1 MPIFRESGFLKF
13 FVKHRTA
20 ANIIMILM
28 IIIGLLSIGRL
39 NKQFFPD
46 FDVEVVA
53 VSIDWPGATAEEID
67 KNIVQLL
74 EPELRPISGVKKVSS
89 NSVEGIAQTQVEFNY
104 GHDMQKGRTDIETA
118 VSRINFPEKANKPKI
133 VVGEFFDT
141 VTRIVLSG
149 DLPLSDLRIKS
160 KKLKEKL
167 LNSGVDKVDILGL
180 PKEEILIEI
189 SQLEAAK
196 LKLSLNQIS
205 NLIKS
210 ETQDVSGGSFADGS
224 LRVRTLGEKRLVETF
239 KKLELKNSTSGAR
252 ILLEDIAKIKLSIE
266 KGSVLKFV
274 DGKPAVE
281 IWVRRSKTSDA
292 LKVSENVNK
301 VISNSQNIV
310 GKEIQIQTYNT
321 AADLIQ
327 ERISLLVK
335 NGLSGLCIVLAVLF
349 LFLSR
354 NTAIWVALGIPIA
367 FLATFGVMLLS
378 GQSINMISLFGLIM
392 ALGIV
397 VDDAI
402 VVGEHSSYLKTK
414 RKLSALEAPVVAATR
429 MSMPVISAMLT
440 TVAAFIPLFM
450 VKGVIGEI
458 IAAIPWVVCAVLVAS
473 LIECFLV
480 LPAHLAHY
488 DKSSQEQGKFRL
500 WFDKRFNSFQEGVF
514 RKFVT
519 LTFNYRYITFMTAIG
534 MFIISIGMM
543 SGGRVLFSFFP
554 TPEADIL
561 IANFKMHSGTTKSQT
576 NKMLD
581 NIKVALDKTAT
592 QFASSPELVQFNMS
606 TIGARTSFSSD
617 SSPNSIGSDLLGSM
631 VVELKTADKR
641 DIRTNDFIKAWKEN
655 IQYVPGLDNLTIRAP
670 SGGPPG
676 RDLDVRFQGDD
687 LITLKLASNEL
698 INIAQNIPGVSSL
711 SDNLEFGIQE
721 KSLSLN
727 EKGQSLGFSIIDI
740 GEQVRSAINGTII
753 SEFPKGDEEVKVR
766 LKLSEDEQRTDM
778 INDLRIISPLGSSFK
793 LEEIAKINET
803 LPFASINRTNGFREV
818 TVSGDLFPEMM
829 NTSQA
834 RQFLMSKGLA
844 EIANKY
850 NISYRFDGRDL
861 EQKETFADMKIG
873 SIIGLLLIYFILA
886 WVFKS
891 WTRPF
896 AIMIMIPFAFI
907 GAVLGHYL
915 LGLTMSIL
923 SMFALLALA
932 GIVVN
937 NSIILVSTIERRFD
951 DLRNENDKSYDDDKI
966 INEAIITGVV
976 DRFRPVLL
984 TSLTTIGGLSALLF
998 EKSLQAQF
1006 LIPMAAT
1013 IVFGLAITAF
1023 LVLIIVPSMMGIS
1036 RDFSHFLKILRMDK
1050 KWP

>member
-1 MPIFRESGFLKF
+1 MSQFRESGFLKF
-13 FVKHRTA
+13 FVEHRTS

-28 IIIGLLSIGRL
+28 IVVGLLSIGRL

-46 FDVEVVA
+46 FEVEVVG
-53 VSIDWPGATAEEID
+53 VSVDWPGATAEEID

-89 NSVEGIAQTQVEFNY
+89 KSVEGVGVTQVEFNY
-104 GHDMQKGRTDIETA
+104 GYDMQKGRTDIETA
-118 VSRINFPEKANKPKI
+118 VSRINFPQKANKPKI

-141 VTRIVLSG
+141 VTRIVLSSNM
-149 DLPLSDLRIKS
+149 PLSELRLIS
-160 KKLKEKL
+160 KKLKEAL
-167 LNSGVDKVDILGL
+167 LNSGVDKVDIQGL

-189 SQLEAAK
+189 PQIETAR
-196 LKLSLNQIS
+196 LKLSFNQIA

-224 LRVRTLGEKRLVETF
+224 LRVRTEGEKRLVETF
-239 KKLELKNSTSGAR
+239 NKLELKNSISGGR
-252 ILLEDIAKIKLSIE
+252 IILQDIAKISSSFEQGSI
-266 KGSVLKFV
+266 LKSV
-274 DGKPAVE
+274 DGNPAVE
-281 IWVRRSKTSDA
+281 LWVRRSKTSDA
-292 LKVSENVNK
+292 LKVSENVEK
-301 VISNSQNIV
+301 VILKSKNIIGNTV
-310 GKEIQIQTYNT
+310 KIETYNT
-321 AADLIQ
+321 AANLIE
-327 ERISLLVK
+327 ERITLLVK

-367 FLATFGVMLLS
+367 FLATFGVMLVS

-414 RKLSALEAPVVAATR
+414 RRLNSSQAPVVAATR

-480 LPAHLAHY
+480 LPAHLAHF
-488 DKSSQEQGKFRL
+488 DKKKVEEGKFRL
-500 WFDKRFNSFQEGVF
+500 WFDKRFISFQEGIF
-514 RKFVT
+514 KKFIT
-519 LTFNYRYITFMTAIG
+519 LTFNYRYVTFMVAIG
-534 MFIISIGMM
+534 MFIVSVGMM
-543 SGGRVLFSFFP
+543 SGGRVMFSFFP
-554 TPEADIL
+554 TPEADII
-561 IANFKMHSGTTKSQT
+561 IANFKMHSGTTRSKT
-576 NKMLD
+576 EEMLNKLEGGL
-581 NIKVALDKTAT
+581 IKTSKEFST
-592 QFASSPELVQFNMS
+592 SPDLVKFSMS
-606 TIGARTSFSSD
+606 TIGGKTSFSNGSG
-617 SSPNSIGSDLLGSM
+617 PNSKGSDLLGSM

-641 DIRTNDFIKAWKEN
+641 KIRTNQFIKEWKDN
-655 IQYVPGLDNLTIRAP
+655 IQFVEGLDKLTIRSP

-676 RDLDVRFQGDD
+676 RDLDIRFQGDK
-687 LITLKLASNEL
+687 LETLKIASNEL
-698 INIAQNIPGVSSL
+698 IEIARTIPGVTSL
-711 SDNLEFGIQE
+711 NDNLEFGVQE
-721 KSLSLN
+721 KILTLN
-727 EKGQSLGFSIIDI
+727 NKGQSLGLSILDI
-740 GEQVRSAINGTII
+740 GEQVRSAINGIII
-753 SEFPKGDEEVKVR
+753 SEFPKADEEVVVR
-766 LKLSEDEQRTDM
+766 LKLSEREKLTDM
-778 INDLRIISPLGSSFK
+778 INDLRIITPLGTSFK
-793 LEEIAKINET
+793 LQEVITISEKI
-803 LPFASINRTNGFREV
+803 PFASINRKNGFREV
-818 TVSGDLFPEMM
+818 TITGDLFPALM
-829 NTSQA
+829 NTSEA
-834 RQFLMSKGLA
+834 RQFLLNNGLP
-844 EIANKY
+844 EIAKKY
-850 NISYRFDGRDL
+850 NLNYRFDGRDL
-861 EQKETFADMKIG
+861 EQKETFADMQIG
-873 SIIGLLLIYFILA
+873 SIIGLLLIYIILA

-896 AIMIMIPFAFI
+896 SIMIMIPFAFI

-951 DLRNENDKSYDDDKI
+951 DLLSQNNKDRQDDKV
-966 INEAIITGVV
+966 INEAIIAGVV

-1013 IVFGLAITAF
+1013 IVFGLGITAF
-1023 LVLIIVPSMMGIS
+1023 LVLVIVPSMMGIS
-1036 RDFSHFLKILRMDK
+1036 NDFSSFFKNIRRR
-1050 KWP
+1050 

>member
-1 MPIFRESGFLKF
+1 MLQFKESGFLKF
-13 FVKHRTA
+13 FVEHRTS

-28 IIIGLLSIGRL
+28 IVVGLLSIGRL
-39 NKQFFPD
+39 NKQFFPN
-46 FDVEVVA
+46 FEVEVVA
-53 VSIDWPGATAEEID
+53 VSVNWAGATAEEID

-89 NSVEGIAQTQVEFNY
+89 KSVEGVGITQVEFNY
-104 GHDMQKGRTDIETA
+104 GYDMQKGRTDIETA
-118 VSRINFPEKANKPKI
+118 VSRINFPQKADKPKI

-141 VTRIVLSG
+141 VTRIVLSANI
-149 DLPLSDLRIKS
+149 PLSELRSIS
-160 KKLKEKL
+160 KKLKEVL
-167 LNSGVDKVDILGL
+167 LNSGVDKVDIQGL

-189 SQLEAAK
+189 PQIETAR
-196 LKLSLNQIS
+196 LKLSFNQIA

-210 ETQDVSGGSFADGS
+210 ETQDVSGGSYADGS
-224 LRVRTLGEKRLVETF
+224 LRVRTEGEKRLVETF
-239 KKLELKNSTSGAR
+239 KKLELKNTISGGRIILQDIAR
-252 ILLEDIAKIKLSIE
+252 ISSTFEQGSIL
-266 KGSVLKFV
+266 KSV
-274 DGKPAVE
+274 DDNPAVE
-281 IWVRRSKTSDA
+281 LWVRRSKTSDA
-292 LKVSENVNK
+292 LEVSENVNK
-301 VISNSQNIV
+301 VISESKNIIGNRV
-310 GKEIQIQTYNT
+310 NVETYNT
-321 AADLIQ
+321 AANLIQ
-327 ERISLLVK
+327 ERITLLVK

-367 FLATFGVMLLS
+367 FLATFGVMLVS

-414 RKLSALEAPVVAATR
+414 RRLNSSQAPVVAATR

-480 LPAHLAHY
+480 LPAHLAHF
-488 DKSSQEQGKFRL
+488 DKKTVEEGKFRL
-500 WFDKRFNSFQEGVF
+500 WFDKKFMAFQEGTF
-514 RKFVT
+514 KKFIS
-519 LTFNYRYITFMTAIG
+519 LTFNYRYVTFMVAIG
-534 MFIISIGMM
+534 MFIVSVGMM
-543 SGGRVLFSFFP
+543 SGGRVMFSFFP
-554 TPEADIL
+554 TPEADII
-561 IANFKMHSGTTKSQT
+561 IANFKMHSGTTRSKT
-576 NKMLD
+576 EEMVKKIEGGL
-581 NIKVALDKTAT
+581 IKTSKKFST
-592 QFASSPELVQFNMS
+592 SPDLVKFSMS
-606 TIGARTSFSSD
+606 TIGGRTSFSGGGVP
-617 SSPNSIGSDLLGSM
+617 SSKGSDLLGSV

-641 DIRTNDFIKAWKEN
+641 KIRTNQFIKEWKNN
-655 IQYVPGLDNLTIRAP
+655 IEYVEGLDKLTIRSP

-676 RDLDVRFQGDD
+676 RDLDVRFQGEK
-687 LITLKLASNEL
+687 LETLKIASNEL
-698 INIAQNIPGVSSL
+698 IQIARTIPGVTSL
-711 SDNLEFGIQE
+711 NDNLEFGVQE
-721 KSLSLN
+721 RILSLN
-727 EKGQSLGFSIIDI
+727 NKGQSLGLSISDI
-740 GEQVRSAINGTII
+740 GEQVRSAINGIII
-753 SEFPKGDEEVKVR
+753 SEFPKADEEVVVR
-766 LKLSEDEQRTDM
+766 LKLSETEKLTDM
-778 INDLRIISPLGSSFK
+778 INDLRIITPLGTSFK
-793 LEEIAKINET
+793 LQEVIKINEKI
-803 LPFASINRTNGFREV
+803 PFASINRKNGFREV
-818 TVSGDLFPEMM
+818 TISGDLFPALM

-834 RQFLMSKGLA
+834 RKFLLNNGLP
-844 EIANKY
+844 EIAKKY
-850 NISYRFDGRDL
+850 NLNYRFDGRDL

-896 AIMIMIPFAFI
+896 SIMIMIPFAFI

-951 DLRNENDKSYDDDKI
+951 DLRDQNDKDYQNNKVID
-966 INEAIITGVV
+966 EAIIAGVV

-1013 IVFGLAITAF
+1013 IVFGLGITAF
-1023 LVLIIVPSMMGIS
+1023 LVLVIVPSMMGIS
-1036 RDFSHFLKILRMDK
+1036 NDFSNFVKNIRRR
-1050 KWP
+1050 

>member
-1 MPIFRESGFLKF
+1 MLKFKESGFLKF
-13 FVKHRTA
+13 FVEHKTA

-28 IIIGLLSIGRL
+28 IVVGLLSIGRL

-46 FDVEVVA
+46 FDVEIVA
-53 VSIDWPGATAEEID
+53 VTIDWPGATAQEID

-74 EPELRPISGVKKVSS
+74 EPELRPISGVKKVTSKS
-89 NSVEGIAQTQVEFNY
+89 IEGNALTQVEFVY

-118 VSRINFPEKANKPKI
+118 VSRINFPDKAEKPKI
-133 VVGEFFDT
+133 ILGEFFDT

-149 DLPLSDLRIKS
+149 ELPLSELRIKS

-180 PKEEILIEI
+180 PEEEILIEI
-189 SQLEAAK
+189 SQIEVAK
-196 LKLSLNQIS
+196 LKLSLNEIS

-224 LRVRTLGEKRLVETF
+224 LRVRTIGEKRLVETF
-239 KKLELKNSTSGAR
+239 KKLELKNSSSGAR
-252 ILLEDIAKIKLSIE
+252 ILLGDIANIKPSI
-266 KGSVLKFV
+266 KKRSILKFI

-292 LKVSENVNK
+292 LKVSENVNE
-301 VISNSQNIV
+301 VIANSQDII
-310 GKEIQIQTYNT
+310 GKQIKIQTYNT
-321 AADLIQ
+321 AANLIE

-354 NTAIWVALGIPIA
+354 NTAIWVAFGIPIA
-367 FLATFGVMLLS
+367 FLATFGVMLVS
-378 GQSINMISLFGLIM
+378 GQTINMISLFGLIM

-402 VVGEHSSYLKTK
+402 VVGEHSSYLKNK
-414 RKLSALEAPVVAATR
+414 RKLDHNKAPVVAATR

-488 DKSSQEQGKFRL
+488 DRSSKDQGRFRQ
-500 WFDKRFNSFQEGVF
+500 WFDEKFNAFQEGVF
-514 RKFVT
+514 RKFVIA
-519 LTFNYRYITFMTAIG
+519 TFNYRYITFMTAVG
-534 MFIISIGMM
+534 LFIISIGMM

-554 TPEADIL
+554 TPEADIV
-561 IANFKMHSGTTKSQT
+561 IANFKMHSGTTKTQT
-576 NKMLD
+576 IKMLD
-581 NIKVALDKTAT
+581 NLKVGLDKTASE
-592 QFASSPELVQFNMS
+592 FLSSPDLIQFKMS
-606 TIGARTSFSSD
+606 TIGTRTSFSND
-617 SSPNSIGSDLLGSM
+617 STPTSIGSDLLGSM

-641 DIRTNDFIKAWKEN
+641 EIRTKDFISAWRKN
-655 IQYVPGLDNLTIRAP
+655 IINEPGLDNLTIRAP

-687 LITLKLASNEL
+687 LKTLKLASNEL
-698 INIAQNIPGVSSL
+698 INIARNIPGVSSL

-721 KSLSLN
+721 KNLRLS
-727 EKGQSLGFSIIDI
+727 EKGQSLGFSIISL
-740 GEQVRSAINGTII
+740 GEQVRSAINGSVI
-753 SEFPKGDEEVKVR
+753 SLFPKGDEEVTVR
-766 LKLSEDEQRTDM
+766 LKLSEDEQNTDM
-778 INDLRIISPLGSSFK
+778 INDLRIISPRGSSFK
-793 LEEIAKINET
+793 LQEIAIINET

-818 TVSGDLFPEMM
+818 TISGDLFPEMM
-829 NTSQA
+829 NTAQA
-834 RQFLMSKGLA
+834 RNYLIEQGLP
-844 EIANKY
+844 EIAKKY
-850 NISYRFDGRDL
+850 NLSYRFDGKDL
-861 EQKETFADMKIG
+861 EQKETFADMGTG

-891 WTRPF
+891 WLRPF
-896 AIMIMIPFAFI
+896 SIMIMIPFAFI

-937 NSIILVSTIERRFD
+937 NSIILVSTIERRLD
-951 DLRNENDKSYDDDKI
+951 DLRNLESREHNDNEL
-966 INEAIITGVV
+966 INEAIINGVV
-976 DRFRPVLL
+976 DRLRPVLL
-984 TSLTTIGGLSALLF
+984 TSLTTIGGLSALMF
-998 EKSLQAQF
+998 ETSLQAQF

-1013 IVFGLAITAF
+1013 IVFGLGVTAF
-1023 LVLIIVPSMMGIS
+1023 LVLVIVPSMMGIS
-1036 RDFSHFLKILRMDK
+1036 NDFSNFVINFKRK
-1050 KWP
+1050 F

>member
-1 MPIFRESGFLKF
+1 MSQFRESGFLKF
-13 FVKHRTA
+13 FVEHRTS

-28 IIIGLLSIGRL
+28 IVVGLLSIGRL

-46 FDVEVVA
+46 FEVEVVG
-53 VSIDWPGATAEEID
+53 VSVDWPGATAEEID

-89 NSVEGIAQTQVEFNY
+89 KSVEGVGITQVEFNY
-104 GHDMQKGRTDIETA
+104 GYDMQKGRTDIETA
-118 VSRINFPEKANKPKI
+118 VSRINFPQKANKPKI

-141 VTRIVLSG
+141 VTRIVLSSNM
-149 DLPLSDLRIKS
+149 PLSELRLIS
-160 KKLKEKL
+160 KKLKEAL
-167 LNSGVDKVDILGL
+167 LNSGVDKVDIQGL

-189 SQLEAAK
+189 PQIETAR
-196 LKLSLNQIS
+196 LKLSFNQIA

-224 LRVRTLGEKRLVETF
+224 LRVRTEGEKRLVETF
-239 KKLELKNSTSGAR
+239 NKLELKNSISGGR
-252 ILLEDIAKIKLSIE
+252 IILQDIAKISSSFEQGSI
-266 KGSVLKFV
+266 LKSV
-274 DGKPAVE
+274 DGNPAVE
-281 IWVRRSKTSDA
+281 LWVRRSKTSDA
-292 LKVSENVNK
+292 LKVSENVEK
-301 VISNSQNIV
+301 VILKSKNIIGNTV
-310 GKEIQIQTYNT
+310 KIETYNT
-321 AADLIQ
+321 AANLIE
-327 ERISLLVK
+327 ERITLLVK

-367 FLATFGVMLLS
+367 FLATFGVMLVS

-414 RKLSALEAPVVAATR
+414 RRLNSSQAPVVAATR

-480 LPAHLAHY
+480 LPAHLAHF
-488 DKSSQEQGKFRL
+488 DKKKVEEGKFRL
-500 WFDKRFNSFQEGVF
+500 WFDKRFISFQEGIF
-514 RKFVT
+514 KRFIT
-519 LTFNYRYITFMTAIG
+519 LTFNYRYVTFMFAIG
-534 MFIISIGMM
+534 MFIVSVGMM
-543 SGGRVLFSFFP
+543 SGGRVMFSFFP
-554 TPEADIL
+554 TPEADII
-561 IANFKMHSGTTKSQT
+561 IANFKMHSGTTRSKT
-576 NKMLD
+576 EEMLNKLEGGL
-581 NIKVALDKTAT
+581 IKTSKEFST
-592 QFASSPELVQFNMS
+592 SPDLVKFSMS
-606 TIGARTSFSSD
+606 TIGGRTSFSNGSG
-617 SSPNSIGSDLLGSM
+617 PNSKGSDLLGSM

-641 DIRTNDFIKAWKEN
+641 KIRTNQFIKEWKDN
-655 IQYVPGLDNLTIRAP
+655 IQFVEGLDKLTIRSP

-676 RDLDVRFQGDD
+676 RDLDIRFQGDK
-687 LITLKLASNEL
+687 LETLKIASNEL
-698 INIAQNIPGVSSL
+698 IEIARTIPGVTSL
-711 SDNLEFGIQE
+711 NDNLEFGVQE
-721 KSLSLN
+721 KILTLN
-727 EKGQSLGFSIIDI
+727 NKGQSLGLSILNI
-740 GEQVRSAINGTII
+740 GEQVRSAINGIII
-753 SEFPKGDEEVKVR
+753 SEFPKADEEVVVR
-766 LKLSEDEQRTDM
+766 LKLSEREKLTDM
-778 INDLRIISPLGSSFK
+778 INDLRIITPLGTSFK
-793 LEEIAKINET
+793 LQEVITISEKI
-803 LPFASINRTNGFREV
+803 PFASINRKNGFREV
-818 TVSGDLFPEMM
+818 TITGDLFPALM
-829 NTSQA
+829 NTSEA
-834 RQFLMSKGLA
+834 RQFLLNNGLP
-844 EIANKY
+844 EIAKKY
-850 NISYRFDGRDL
+850 NLNYRFDGRDL

-873 SIIGLLLIYFILA
+873 SIIGLLLIYIILV

-896 AIMIMIPFAFI
+896 SIMIMIPFAFI

-951 DLRNENDKSYDDDKI
+951 DLLSQNNKDRQDDKV
-966 INEAIITGVV
+966 INEAIIAGVV

-1013 IVFGLAITAF
+1013 IVFGLGITAF
-1023 LVLIIVPSMMGIS
+1023 LVLVIVPSMMGIS
-1036 RDFSHFLKILRMDK
+1036 NDFSSFFKNIRRR
-1050 KWP
+1050 

>member
-1 MPIFRESGFLKF
+1 MLKFKESGFLKF
-13 FVKHRTA
+13 FVEHKTA

-28 IIIGLLSIGRL
+28 IVVGLLSIGRL

-46 FDVEVVA
+46 FDVEIVA
-53 VSIDWPGATAEEID
+53 VTIDWPGATAQEID

-74 EPELRPISGVKKVSS
+74 EPELRPISGVKKVTSKS
-89 NSVEGIAQTQVEFNY
+89 IEGNARTQVEFVY

-118 VSRINFPEKANKPKI
+118 VSRINFPDKAEKPKI
-133 VVGEFFDT
+133 ILGEFFDT

-149 DLPLSDLRIKS
+149 ELPLSELRIKS

-167 LNSGVDKVDILGL
+167 LNFGVDKVDILGL
-180 PKEEILIEI
+180 PEEEILIEI
-189 SQLEAAK
+189 SQIEVAK
-196 LKLSLNQIS
+196 LKLTLNEIS
-205 NLIKS
+205 DLIKS

-224 LRVRTLGEKRLVETF
+224 LRVRTIGEKRLVEAF
-239 KKLELKNSTSGAR
+239 KKLELKNSSSGAR
-252 ILLEDIAKIKLSIE
+252 ILLGDIANIKSSI
-266 KGSVLKFV
+266 KKRSVLKFI

-292 LKVSENVNK
+292 LKVSENVNE
-301 VISNSQNIV
+301 VIANSQDII
-310 GKEIQIQTYNT
+310 GKQIKIQTYNT
-321 AADLIQ
+321 AANLIE

-354 NTAIWVALGIPIA
+354 NTAIWVAFGIPIA
-367 FLATFGVMLLS
+367 FLATFGVMLVS
-378 GQSINMISLFGLIM
+378 GQTINMISLFGLIM

-402 VVGEHSSYLKTK
+402 VVGEHSSYLKNK
-414 RKLSALEAPVVAATR
+414 RKLDHNKAPVVAATR

-450 VKGVIGEI
+450 IKGVIGEI

-488 DKSSQEQGKFRL
+488 DRSSKDQGRFRQ
-500 WFDKRFNSFQEGVF
+500 WFDKKFNAFQEGVF
-514 RKFVT
+514 RTFVIA
-519 LTFNYRYITFMTAIG
+519 TFNYRYITFMTVVG

-554 TPEADIL
+554 TPEADIV
-561 IANFKMHSGTTKSQT
+561 IANFKMHSGTTKTQT
-576 NKMLD
+576 IKMLD
-581 NIKVALDKTAT
+581 NLKVGLDKTGSE
-592 QFASSPELVQFNMS
+592 FLSSPDLIQFKMS
-606 TIGARTSFSSD
+606 TIGTRTSFSND
-617 SSPNSIGSDLLGSM
+617 STPSSIGSDLLGSM

-641 DIRTNDFIKAWKEN
+641 EIRTKDFISAWRKN
-655 IQYVPGLDNLTIRAP
+655 IINEPGLDNLTIRAP

-687 LITLKLASNEL
+687 LKTLKLASNEL
-698 INIAQNIPGVSSL
+698 INIARNIPGVSSL

-721 KSLSLN
+721 KNLRLS
-727 EKGQSLGFSIIDI
+727 EKGQSLGFSIIGL
-740 GEQVRSAINGTII
+740 GEQVRSAINGSII
-753 SEFPKGDEEVKVR
+753 SLFPKGDEEVTVR
-766 LKLSEDEQRTDM
+766 LKLSEDEQNTDM
-778 INDLRIISPLGSSFK
+778 INDLRIISPRGSSFK
-793 LEEIAKINET
+793 LQEIAIINET

-818 TVSGDLFPEMM
+818 TISGDLFPEMM
-829 NTSQA
+829 NTAQA
-834 RQFLMSKGLA
+834 RNYLIEQGLP
-844 EIANKY
+844 EIAKKY
-850 NISYRFDGRDL
+850 NLSFRFDGKDL
-861 EQKETFADMKIG
+861 EQKETFADMGTG

-891 WTRPF
+891 WLRPF
-896 AIMIMIPFAFI
+896 SIMIMIPFAFI

-937 NSIILVSTIERRFD
+937 NSIILVSTIERRLD
-951 DLRNENDKSYDDDKI
+951 DLRNQENREPNDNEI
-966 INEAIITGVV
+966 INEAIINGVV
-976 DRFRPVLL
+976 DRLRPVLL
-984 TSLTTIGGLSALLF
+984 TSLTTIGGLSALMF
-998 EKSLQAQF
+998 ETSLQAQF

-1013 IVFGLAITAF
+1013 IVFGLGVTAF
-1023 LVLIIVPSMMGIS
+1023 LVLVIVPSMMGIS
-1036 RDFSHFLKILRMDK
+1036 NDFSNFVINFKRK
-1050 KWP
+1050 F

>member
-1 MPIFRESGFLKF
+1 MLQFKESGFLKF
-13 FVKHRTA
+13 FVEHRTS

-28 IIIGLLSIGRL
+28 IVVGLLSIGRL

-46 FDVEVVA
+46 FEVEVVA
-53 VSIDWPGATAEEID
+53 VSVNWAGATAEEID

-89 NSVEGIAQTQVEFNY
+89 KSVEGVGITQVEFNY
-104 GHDMQKGRTDIETA
+104 GYDMQKGRTDIETA
-118 VSRINFPEKANKPKI
+118 VSRINFPQKADKPKI

-141 VTRIVLSG
+141 VTRIVLSANI
-149 DLPLSDLRIKS
+149 PLSELRSIS
-160 KKLKEKL
+160 KKLKEVL
-167 LNSGVDKVDILGL
+167 LNSGVDKVDIQGL

-189 SQLEAAK
+189 PQIETAR
-196 LKLSLNQIS
+196 LKLSFNQIA

-210 ETQDVSGGSFADGS
+210 ETQDVSGGSYADGS
-224 LRVRTLGEKRLVETF
+224 LRVRTEGEKRLVETF
-239 KKLELKNSTSGAR
+239 KKLELKNTISGGRIILQDIAR
-252 ILLEDIAKIKLSIE
+252 ISSTLEQGSIL
-266 KGSVLKFV
+266 KSV
-274 DGKPAVE
+274 DNNPAVE
-281 IWVRRSKTSDA
+281 LWVRRSKTSDA
-292 LKVSENVNK
+292 LEVSENVNK
-301 VISNSQNIV
+301 VISESKNIIGNRV
-310 GKEIQIQTYNT
+310 NVETYNT
-321 AADLIQ
+321 AANLIQ
-327 ERISLLVK
+327 ERITLLVK

-367 FLATFGVMLLS
+367 FLATFGVMLVS

-414 RKLSALEAPVVAATR
+414 RRLNSSQAPVVAATR

-480 LPAHLAHY
+480 LPAHLAHF
-488 DKSSQEQGKFRL
+488 DKKTVEEGKFRL
-500 WFDKRFNSFQEGVF
+500 WFDKKFMAFQEGTF
-514 RKFVT
+514 KKFIS
-519 LTFNYRYITFMTAIG
+519 LTFNYRYVTFMVAIG
-534 MFIISIGMM
+534 MFIVSVGMM
-543 SGGRVLFSFFP
+543 SGGRVMFSFFP
-554 TPEADIL
+554 TPEADII
-561 IANFKMHSGTTKSQT
+561 IANFKMHSGTTRSKT
-576 NKMLD
+576 EEMVKKIEGGL
-581 NIKVALDKTAT
+581 IKTSKKFST
-592 QFASSPELVQFNMS
+592 SPDLVKFSMS
-606 TIGARTSFSSD
+606 TIGGRTSFSGGGVP
-617 SSPNSIGSDLLGSM
+617 SSKGSDLLGSV

-641 DIRTNDFIKAWKEN
+641 KIRTNQFIKEWKNN
-655 IQYVPGLDNLTIRAP
+655 IEYVEGLDKLTIRSP

-676 RDLDVRFQGDD
+676 RDLDVRFQGEK
-687 LITLKLASNEL
+687 LETLKIASNEL
-698 INIAQNIPGVSSL
+698 IQIARTIPGVTSL
-711 SDNLEFGIQE
+711 NDNLEFGVQE
-721 KSLSLN
+721 RILSLN
-727 EKGQSLGFSIIDI
+727 NKGQSLGLSISDI
-740 GEQVRSAINGTII
+740 GEQVRSAINGIII
-753 SEFPKGDEEVKVR
+753 SEFPKADEEVVVR
-766 LKLSEDEQRTDM
+766 LKLSETEKLTDM
-778 INDLRIISPLGSSFK
+778 INDLRIITPLGTSFK
-793 LEEIAKINET
+793 LQEVIKINEKI
-803 LPFASINRTNGFREV
+803 PFASINRKNGFREV
-818 TVSGDLFPEMM
+818 TISGDLFPALM

-834 RQFLMSKGLA
+834 RKFLLNNGLP
-844 EIANKY
+844 EIAKKY
-850 NISYRFDGRDL
+850 NLNYRFDGRDL

-896 AIMIMIPFAFI
+896 SIMIMIPFAFI

-951 DLRNENDKSYDDDKI
+951 DLRDQDNKDYQNNKVID
-966 INEAIITGVV
+966 EAIIAGVV

-1013 IVFGLAITAF
+1013 IVFGLGITAF
-1023 LVLIIVPSMMGIS
+1023 LVLVIVPSMMGIS
-1036 RDFSHFLKILRMDK
+1036 NDFSNFVKNIRRR
-1050 KWP
+1050 

>member
-1 MPIFRESGFLKF
+1 MLQFKESGFLKF
-13 FVKHRTA
+13 FVEHRTS

-28 IIIGLLSIGRL
+28 IVVGLLSIGRL
-39 NKQFFPD
+39 NKQFFPN
-46 FDVEVVA
+46 FEVEVVA
-53 VSIDWPGATAEEID
+53 VSVNWAGATAEEID

-89 NSVEGIAQTQVEFNY
+89 KSVEGVGITQVEFNY
-104 GHDMQKGRTDIETA
+104 GYDMQKGRTDIETA
-118 VSRINFPEKANKPKI
+118 VSRINFPQKADKPKI

-141 VTRIVLSG
+141 VTRIVLSANI
-149 DLPLSDLRIKS
+149 PLSELRSIS
-160 KKLKEKL
+160 KKLKEVL
-167 LNSGVDKVDILGL
+167 LNSGVDKVDIQGL

-189 SQLEAAK
+189 PQIETAR
-196 LKLSLNQIS
+196 LKLSFNQIA

-210 ETQDVSGGSFADGS
+210 ETQDVSGGSYADGS
-224 LRVRTLGEKRLVETF
+224 LRVRTEGEKRLVETF
-239 KKLELKNSTSGAR
+239 KKLELKNTISGGRIILQDIAR
-252 ILLEDIAKIKLSIE
+252 ISSTLEQGSIL
-266 KGSVLKFV
+266 KSV
-274 DGKPAVE
+274 DNNPAVE
-281 IWVRRSKTSDA
+281 LWVRRSKTSDA
-292 LKVSENVNK
+292 LEVSENVNK
-301 VISNSQNIV
+301 VISESKNIIGNRV
-310 GKEIQIQTYNT
+310 NVETYNT
-321 AADLIQ
+321 AANLIQ
-327 ERISLLVK
+327 ERITLLVK

-367 FLATFGVMLLS
+367 FLATFGVMLVS

-414 RKLSALEAPVVAATR
+414 RRLNSSQAPVVAATR

-480 LPAHLAHY
+480 LPAHLAHF
-488 DKSSQEQGKFRL
+488 DKKTVEEGKFRL
-500 WFDKRFNSFQEGVF
+500 WFDKKFMAFQEGTF
-514 RKFVT
+514 KKFIS
-519 LTFNYRYITFMTAIG
+519 LTFNYRYVTFMVAIG
-534 MFIISIGMM
+534 MFIVSVGMM
-543 SGGRVLFSFFP
+543 SGGRVMFSFFP
-554 TPEADIL
+554 TPEADII
-561 IANFKMHSGTTKSQT
+561 IANFKMHSGTTRSKT
-576 NKMLD
+576 EEMVKKIEGGL
-581 NIKVALDKTAT
+581 IKTSKKFST
-592 QFASSPELVQFNMS
+592 SPDLVKFSMS
-606 TIGARTSFSSD
+606 TIGGRTSFSGGGVP
-617 SSPNSIGSDLLGSM
+617 SSKGSDLLGSV

-641 DIRTNDFIKAWKEN
+641 KIRTNQFIKEWKNN
-655 IQYVPGLDNLTIRAP
+655 IEYVEGLDKLTIRSP

-676 RDLDVRFQGDD
+676 RDLDVRFQGEK
-687 LITLKLASNEL
+687 LETLKIASNEL
-698 INIAQNIPGVSSL
+698 IQIARTIPGVTSL
-711 SDNLEFGIQE
+711 NDNLEFGVQE
-721 KSLSLN
+721 RILSLN
-727 EKGQSLGFSIIDI
+727 NKGQSLGLSISDI
-740 GEQVRSAINGTII
+740 GEQVRSAINGIII
-753 SEFPKGDEEVKVR
+753 SEFPKADEEVVVR
-766 LKLSEDEQRTDM
+766 LKLSETEKLTDM
-778 INDLRIISPLGSSFK
+778 INDLRIITPLGTSFK
-793 LEEIAKINET
+793 LQEVIKINEKI
-803 LPFASINRTNGFREV
+803 PFASINRKNGFREV
-818 TVSGDLFPEMM
+818 TISGDLFPALM

-834 RQFLMSKGLA
+834 RQFLLNNGLP
-844 EIANKY
+844 EIAKKY
-850 NISYRFDGRDL
+850 NLNYRFDGRDL

-896 AIMIMIPFAFI
+896 SIMIMIPFAFI

-951 DLRNENDKSYDDDKI
+951 DLRDQNDKDYQNNKVID
-966 INEAIITGVV
+966 EAIIAGVL

-1013 IVFGLAITAF
+1013 IVFGLGITAF
-1023 LVLIIVPSMMGIS
+1023 LVLVIVPSMMGIS
-1036 RDFSHFLKILRMDK
+1036 NDFSNFVKNIRRR
-1050 KWP
+1050 

>member
-1 MPIFRESGFLKF
+1 MSQFRESGFLKF
-13 FVKHRTA
+13 FVEHRTS

-28 IIIGLLSIGRL
+28 IVVGLLSIGRL

-46 FDVEVVA
+46 FEVEVVG
-53 VSIDWPGATAEEID
+53 VSVDWPGATAEEID

-89 NSVEGIAQTQVEFNY
+89 KSVEGVGVTNVEFNY
-104 GHDMQKGRTDIETA
+104 GYDMQKGRTDIETA
-118 VSRINFPEKANKPKI
+118 VSRINFPQKANKPKI

-141 VTRIVLSG
+141 VTRIVLSSNI
-149 DLPLSDLRIKS
+149 PLSELRLIS
-160 KKLKEKL
+160 KKLKEAL
-167 LNSGVDKVDILGL
+167 LNSGVDKVDIQGL

-189 SQLEAAK
+189 PQIETAR
-196 LKLSLNQIS
+196 LKLSFNQIA

-224 LRVRTLGEKRLVETF
+224 LRVRTEGEKRLVETF
-239 KKLELKNSTSGAR
+239 NKLELKNSISGGR
-252 ILLEDIAKIKLSIE
+252 IILQDIAKISSSFEQGSI
-266 KGSVLKFV
+266 LKSV
-274 DGKPAVE
+274 DGNPAVE
-281 IWVRRSKTSDA
+281 LWVRRSKTSDA
-292 LKVSENVNK
+292 LKVSENVEK
-301 VISNSQNIV
+301 VILKSKNIIGNTV
-310 GKEIQIQTYNT
+310 KIETYNT
-321 AADLIQ
+321 AANLIE
-327 ERISLLVK
+327 ERITLLVK

-367 FLATFGVMLLS
+367 FLATFGVMLVS

-414 RKLSALEAPVVAATR
+414 RRLNSSQAPVVAATR

-480 LPAHLAHY
+480 LPAHLAHF
-488 DKSSQEQGKFRL
+488 DKKKVEEGKFRL
-500 WFDKRFNSFQEGVF
+500 WFDKRFITFQEGIF
-514 RKFVT
+514 KRFIT
-519 LTFNYRYITFMTAIG
+519 FTFNYRYVTFMFAIG
-534 MFIISIGMM
+534 MFIVSVGMM
-543 SGGRVLFSFFP
+543 SGGRVMFSFFP
-554 TPEADIL
+554 TPEADII
-561 IANFKMHSGTTKSQT
+561 IANFKMHSGTTRSKT
-576 NKMLD
+576 EEMLNKLEGGL
-581 NIKVALDKTAT
+581 IKTSKEFST
-592 QFASSPELVQFNMS
+592 SPDLVKFSMS
-606 TIGARTSFSSD
+606 TIGGRTSFSNGSG
-617 SSPNSIGSDLLGSM
+617 PNSKGSDLLGSM

-641 DIRTNDFIKAWKEN
+641 KIRTNQFIKEWKDN
-655 IQYVPGLDNLTIRAP
+655 IQFVEGLDKLTIRSP

-676 RDLDVRFQGDD
+676 RDLDIRFQGDK
-687 LITLKLASNEL
+687 LETLKIASNEL
-698 INIAQNIPGVSSL
+698 IEIARTIPGVTSL
-711 SDNLEFGIQE
+711 NDNLEFGVQE
-721 KSLSLN
+721 KILTLN
-727 EKGQSLGFSIIDI
+727 NKGQSLGLSILNI
-740 GEQVRSAINGTII
+740 GEQVRSAINGIII
-753 SEFPKGDEEVKVR
+753 SEFPKADEEVVVR
-766 LKLSEDEQRTDM
+766 LKLSEREKLTDM
-778 INDLRIISPLGSSFK
+778 INDLRIITPLGTSFK
-793 LEEIAKINET
+793 LQEVITISEKI
-803 LPFASINRTNGFREV
+803 PFASINRKNGFREV
-818 TVSGDLFPEMM
+818 TITGDLFPALM
-829 NTSQA
+829 NTSEA
-834 RQFLMSKGLA
+834 RQFLLNNGLP
-844 EIANKY
+844 EIAKKY
-850 NISYRFDGRDL
+850 NLNYRFDGRDL

-873 SIIGLLLIYFILA
+873 SIIGLLLIYIILA

-896 AIMIMIPFAFI
+896 SIMIMIPFAFI

-951 DLRNENDKSYDDDKI
+951 DLLSQNNKDRQDDKV
-966 INEAIITGVV
+966 INEAIIAGVV

-1013 IVFGLAITAF
+1013 IVFGLGITAF
-1023 LVLIIVPSMMGIS
+1023 LVLVIVPSMMGIS
-1036 RDFSHFLKILRMDK
+1036 NDFSSFFKNIRRR
-1050 KWP
+1050 

>member
-1 MPIFRESGFLKF
+1 MLQFKESGFLKF
-13 FVKHRTA
+13 FVEHRTS

-28 IIIGLLSIGRL
+28 IVVGLLSIGRL
-39 NKQFFPD
+39 NKQFFPN
-46 FDVEVVA
+46 FEVEVVA
-53 VSIDWPGATAEEID
+53 VSVNWAGATAEEID

-89 NSVEGIAQTQVEFNY
+89 KSVEGVGITQVEFNY
-104 GHDMQKGRTDIETA
+104 GYDMQKGRTDIETA
-118 VSRINFPEKANKPKI
+118 VSRINFPQKADKPKI

-141 VTRIVLSG
+141 VTRIVLSANI
-149 DLPLSDLRIKS
+149 PLSELRSIS
-160 KKLKEKL
+160 KKLKEVL
-167 LNSGVDKVDILGL
+167 LNSGVDKVDIQGL

-189 SQLEAAK
+189 PQIETAR
-196 LKLSLNQIS
+196 LKLSFNQIA

-210 ETQDVSGGSFADGS
+210 ETQDVSGGSYADGS
-224 LRVRTLGEKRLVETF
+224 LRVRTAGEKRLVETF
-239 KKLELKNSTSGAR
+239 KKLELKNTISGGRIILQDIAR
-252 ILLEDIAKIKLSIE
+252 ISSTFEQGSIL
-266 KGSVLKFV
+266 KSV
-274 DGKPAVE
+274 DNNPAVE
-281 IWVRRSKTSDA
+281 LWVRRSKTSDA
-292 LKVSENVNK
+292 LEVSENVNK
-301 VISNSQNIV
+301 VISESKNIIGNRV
-310 GKEIQIQTYNT
+310 NVETYNT
-321 AADLIQ
+321 AANLIQ
-327 ERISLLVK
+327 ERITLLVK

-367 FLATFGVMLLS
+367 FLATFGVMLVS

-414 RKLSALEAPVVAATR
+414 RRLNSSQAPVVAATR

-480 LPAHLAHY
+480 LPAHLAHF
-488 DKSSQEQGKFRL
+488 DKKTVEEGKFRL
-500 WFDKRFNSFQEGVF
+500 WFDKKFMAFQEGTF
-514 RKFVT
+514 KKFIS
-519 LTFNYRYITFMTAIG
+519 LTFNYRYVTFMVAIG
-534 MFIISIGMM
+534 MFIVSVGMM
-543 SGGRVLFSFFP
+543 SGGRVMFSFFP
-554 TPEADIL
+554 TPEADII
-561 IANFKMHSGTTKSQT
+561 IANFKMHSGTTRSKT
-576 NKMLD
+576 EEMLKKIEGGL
-581 NIKVALDKTAT
+581 IKTSKKFST
-592 QFASSPELVQFNMS
+592 SPDLVKFSMS
-606 TIGARTSFSSD
+606 TIGGRTSFSSGAGP
-617 SSPNSIGSDLLGSM
+617 SSKGSDLLGSV

-641 DIRTNDFIKAWKEN
+641 KIRTNQFIKEWKNN
-655 IQYVPGLDNLTIRAP
+655 IEYVEGLDKLTIRSP

-676 RDLDVRFQGDD
+676 RDLDVRFQGEK
-687 LITLKLASNEL
+687 LETLKIASNEL
-698 INIAQNIPGVSSL
+698 IQIARTIPGVTSL
-711 SDNLEFGIQE
+711 NDNLEFGVQE
-721 KSLSLN
+721 RILSLN
-727 EKGQSLGFSIIDI
+727 NKGQSLGLSISDI
-740 GEQVRSAINGTII
+740 GEQVRSAINGIII
-753 SEFPKGDEEVKVR
+753 SEFPKADEEVVVR
-766 LKLSEDEQRTDM
+766 LKLSETEKLTDM
-778 INDLRIISPLGSSFK
+778 INDLRIITPLGTSFK
-793 LEEIAKINET
+793 LQEVIKINEKI
-803 LPFASINRTNGFREV
+803 PFASINRKNGFREV
-818 TVSGDLFPEMM
+818 TISGDLFPALM

-834 RQFLMSKGLA
+834 RQFLLNNGLP
-844 EIANKY
+844 EIAKKY
-850 NISYRFDGRDL
+850 NLNYRFDGRDL

-896 AIMIMIPFAFI
+896 SIMIMIPFAFI

-951 DLRNENDKSYDDDKI
+951 DLRDQNDKDYQNNKVID
-966 INEAIITGVV
+966 EAIIAGVV

-1013 IVFGLAITAF
+1013 IVFGLGITAF
-1023 LVLIIVPSMMGIS
+1023 LVLVIVPSMMGIS
-1036 RDFSHFLKILRMDK
+1036 NDFSNFVKNIRRR
-1050 KWP
+1050 

>member
-1 MPIFRESGFLKF
+1 MLKFKESGFLKF
-13 FVKHRTA
+13 FVEHKTA

-28 IIIGLLSIGRL
+28 IVVGLLSVGRL

-46 FDVEVVA
+46 FDIEVVA
-53 VSIDWPGATAEEID
+53 VTIDWPGATAEEID
-67 KNIVQLL
+67 QNIVQLL
-74 EPELRPISGVKKVSS
+74 EPELRPISGVKKVTSKS
-89 NSVEGIAQTQVEFNY
+89 IEGNARTQVEFVY

-118 VSRINFPEKANKPKI
+118 VSRINFPENAEKPKI
-133 VVGEFFDT
+133 ILGEFFDT

-149 DLPLSDLRIKS
+149 ELPLSELRIKS

-180 PKEEILIEI
+180 PEEEILIEI
-189 SQLEAAK
+189 SQLEVAK
-196 LKLSLNQIS
+196 LKLSLNEIS
-205 NLIKS
+205 KLIKS

-224 LRVRTLGEKRLVETF
+224 LRVRTIGEKRLVETF
-239 KKLELKNSTSGAR
+239 KKLELKNSSSGAR
-252 ILLEDIAKIKLSIE
+252 ILLGDVANIKSSI
-266 KGSVLKFV
+266 KKRSILKFM

-292 LKVSENVNK
+292 LKVSENVNE
-301 VISNSQNIV
+301 VIANSQDVI
-310 GKEIQIQTYNT
+310 GKQIKINTYNT
-321 AADLIQ
+321 AANLIQ

-354 NTAIWVALGIPIA
+354 NTAIWVAFGIPIA
-367 FLATFGVMLLS
+367 FLATFGVMLVS
-378 GQSINMISLFGLIM
+378 GQTINMISLFGLIM

-402 VVGEHSSYLKTK
+402 VVGEHSSYLKNK
-414 RKLSALEAPVVAATR
+414 RNLDYNKAPIVAATR

-488 DKSSQEQGKFRL
+488 DRSSKDQSRFRQ
-500 WFDKRFNSFQEGVF
+500 WFDKKFNSFQEGAF

-519 LTFNYRYITFMTAIG
+519 ATFNYRYITFMTAVG

-554 TPEADIL
+554 TPEADIV
-561 IANFKMHSGTTKSQT
+561 IANFKMHSGTTKTQT
-576 NKMLD
+576 TKMLD
-581 NIKVALDKTAT
+581 NLKVGLDKTASE
-592 QFASSPELVQFNMS
+592 FVSSPDLIKFKMS
-606 TIGARTSFSSD
+606 TIGSRTSFSND
-617 SSPNSIGSDLLGSM
+617 STPSSIGSDLLGSM

-641 DIRTNDFIKAWKEN
+641 EIRTKDFIKAWRKN
-655 IQYVPGLDNLTIRAP
+655 IINEPGLDNLTIRAP

-687 LITLKLASNEL
+687 LKTLKLASNEL
-698 INIAQNIPGVSSL
+698 INIARNIPGVSSL

-721 KSLSLN
+721 KNLRLS
-727 EKGQSLGFSIIDI
+727 EKGQSVGFSIIGL
-740 GEQVRSAINGTII
+740 GEQVRSAINGSII
-753 SEFPKGDEEVKVR
+753 SLFPKGDEEVTVR
-766 LKLSEDEQRTDM
+766 LKLSEDEQNTDM
-778 INDLRIISPLGSSFK
+778 INDLRVISPRGSSFK
-793 LEEIAKINET
+793 LQEIAIINEI

-818 TVSGDLFPEMM
+818 TILGDLFPEMM
-829 NTSQA
+829 NTAQA
-834 RQFLMSKGLA
+834 RNFLMERGLP
-844 EIANKY
+844 EIAKKY
-850 NISYRFDGRDL
+850 NLSYRFDGKDL
-861 EQKETFADMKIG
+861 EQKETFADMGTG

-891 WTRPF
+891 WLRPF
-896 AIMIMIPFAFI
+896 SIMIMIPFAFI

-937 NSIILVSTIERRFD
+937 NSIILVSTIERRLE
-951 DLRNENDKSYDDDKI
+951 DLRNQENRQANDDEI
-966 INEAIITGVV
+966 INEAIINGVV
-976 DRFRPVLL
+976 DRLRPVLL
-984 TSLTTIGGLSALLF
+984 TSLTTIGGLSALMF

-1013 IVFGLAITAF
+1013 IVFGLGITAF
-1023 LVLIIVPSMMGIS
+1023 LVLVIVPSMMGIS
-1036 RDFSHFLKILRMDK
+1036 NDFANFVINIKRRF
-1050 KWP
+1050 

>member
-1 MPIFRESGFLKF
+1 MSQFRESGFLKF
-13 FVKHRTA
+13 FVEHRTS

-28 IIIGLLSIGRL
+28 IVVGLLSIGRL

-46 FDVEVVA
+46 FEVEVVG
-53 VSIDWPGATAEEID
+53 VSVDWPGATAEEID

-89 NSVEGIAQTQVEFNY
+89 KSVEGVGVTQVEFNY
-104 GHDMQKGRTDIETA
+104 GYDMQKGRTDIETA
-118 VSRINFPEKANKPKI
+118 VSRINFPQKANKPKI

-141 VTRIVLSG
+141 VTRIVLSSNM
-149 DLPLSDLRIKS
+149 PLSELRLIS
-160 KKLKEKL
+160 KKLKEAL
-167 LNSGVDKVDILGL
+167 LNSGVDKVDIQGL

-189 SQLEAAK
+189 PQIETAR
-196 LKLSLNQIS
+196 LKLSFNQIA

-224 LRVRTLGEKRLVETF
+224 LRVRTEGEKRLVETF
-239 KKLELKNSTSGAR
+239 NKLELKNSISGGR
-252 ILLEDIAKIKLSIE
+252 IILQDIAKISSSFEQGSI
-266 KGSVLKFV
+266 LKSV
-274 DGKPAVE
+274 DGNPAVE
-281 IWVRRSKTSDA
+281 LWVRRSKTSDA
-292 LKVSENVNK
+292 LKVSENVEK
-301 VISNSQNIV
+301 VILKSKNIIGNTV
-310 GKEIQIQTYNT
+310 KIETYNT
-321 AADLIQ
+321 AANLIE
-327 ERISLLVK
+327 ERITLLVK

-367 FLATFGVMLLS
+367 FLATFGVMLVS

-414 RKLSALEAPVVAATR
+414 RRLNSSQAPVVAATR

-480 LPAHLAHY
+480 LPAHLAHF
-488 DKSSQEQGKFRL
+488 DKKKVEEGKFRL
-500 WFDKRFNSFQEGVF
+500 WFDKRFITFQEGIF
-514 RKFVT
+514 KRFIT
-519 LTFNYRYITFMTAIG
+519 FTFNYRYVTFMFAIG
-534 MFIISIGMM
+534 MFIVSVGMM
-543 SGGRVLFSFFP
+543 SGGRVMFSFFP
-554 TPEADIL
+554 TPEADII
-561 IANFKMHSGTTKSQT
+561 IANFKMHSGTTRSKT
-576 NKMLD
+576 EEMLNKLEGGL
-581 NIKVALDKTAT
+581 IKTSKEFST
-592 QFASSPELVQFNMS
+592 SPDLVKFSMS
-606 TIGARTSFSSD
+606 TIGGRTSFSNGSG
-617 SSPNSIGSDLLGSM
+617 PNSKGSDLLGSM

-641 DIRTNDFIKAWKEN
+641 KIRTNQFIKEWKDN
-655 IQYVPGLDNLTIRAP
+655 IQFVEGLDKLTIRSP

-676 RDLDVRFQGDD
+676 RDLDIRFQGDK
-687 LITLKLASNEL
+687 LETLKIASNEL
-698 INIAQNIPGVSSL
+698 IEIARTIPGVTSL
-711 SDNLEFGIQE
+711 NDNLEFGVQE
-721 KSLSLN
+721 KILTLN
-727 EKGQSLGFSIIDI
+727 NKGQSLGLSILNI
-740 GEQVRSAINGTII
+740 GEQVRSAINGIII
-753 SEFPKGDEEVKVR
+753 SEFPKADEEVVVR
-766 LKLSEDEQRTDM
+766 LKLSEREKLTDM
-778 INDLRIISPLGSSFK
+778 INDLRIITPLGTSFK
-793 LEEIAKINET
+793 LQEVITISEKI
-803 LPFASINRTNGFREV
+803 PFASINRKNGFREV
-818 TVSGDLFPEMM
+818 TITGDLFPALM
-829 NTSQA
+829 NTSEA
-834 RQFLMSKGLA
+834 RQFLLNNGLP
-844 EIANKY
+844 EIAKKY
-850 NISYRFDGRDL
+850 NLNYRFDGRDL

-873 SIIGLLLIYFILA
+873 SIIGLLLIYIILA

-896 AIMIMIPFAFI
+896 SIMIMIPFAFI

-951 DLRNENDKSYDDDKI
+951 DLLSQNDKDRQDDKV
-966 INEAIITGVV
+966 INEAIIAGVV

-1013 IVFGLAITAF
+1013 IVFGLGITAF
-1023 LVLIIVPSMMGIS
+1023 LVLVIVPSMMGIS
-1036 RDFSHFLKILRMDK
+1036 NDFSSFFKNIRRR
-1050 KWP
+1050 

>member
-1 MPIFRESGFLKF
+1 MLKFKESGLLKF
-13 FVKHRTA
+13 FVEHKTA

-28 IIIGLLSIGRL
+28 IVVGLLSIGRL

-46 FDVEVVA
+46 FDIEVVA
-53 VSIDWPGATAEEID
+53 VTIDWPGATAEEID
-67 KNIVQLL
+67 QNIVQLL
-74 EPELRPISGVKKVSS
+74 EPELRPISGVKKVTSKS
-89 NSVEGIAQTQVEFNY
+89 IEGNARTQVEFVY

-118 VSRINFPEKANKPKI
+118 VSRINFPEKAEKPKI
-133 VVGEFFDT
+133 ILGEFFDT

-149 DLPLSDLRIKS
+149 ELPLSELRMKS

-180 PKEEILIEI
+180 PEEEILIEI
-189 SQLEAAK
+189 SQLEVAK
-196 LKLSLNQIS
+196 LKLSLNEIS
-205 NLIKS
+205 KLIKS

-224 LRVRTLGEKRLVETF
+224 LRVRTIGEKRLVETF
-239 KKLELKNSTSGAR
+239 KKLELKNSSSGAR
-252 ILLEDIAKIKLSIE
+252 ILLGDVANIKSSI
-266 KGSVLKFV
+266 KKRSILKFM

-292 LKVSENVNK
+292 LKVSENVNE
-301 VISNSQNIV
+301 VIAISQDVIGKQINIH
-310 GKEIQIQTYNT
+310 TYNT
-321 AADLIQ
+321 AANLIQ

-354 NTAIWVALGIPIA
+354 NTAIWVAFGIPIA
-367 FLATFGVMLLS
+367 FLATFGVMLVS
-378 GQSINMISLFGLIM
+378 GQTINMISLFGLIM

-402 VVGEHSSYLKTK
+402 VVGEHSSYLKNK
-414 RKLSALEAPVVAATR
+414 RNLDYNKAPIVAATR

-488 DKSSQEQGKFRL
+488 DRSSKDQSRFRQ
-500 WFDKRFNSFQEGVF
+500 WFDKKFNSFQEGAF

-519 LTFNYRYITFMTAIG
+519 ATFNYKYITFMTAVG

-554 TPEADIL
+554 TPEADIV
-561 IANFKMHSGTTKSQT
+561 IANFKMHSGTTKTQT
-576 NKMLD
+576 TKMLD
-581 NIKVALDKTAT
+581 NLKVGLNKTASE
-592 QFASSPELVQFNMS
+592 FSSSPDLIKFKMS
-606 TIGARTSFSSD
+606 TIGSRTSFSND
-617 SSPNSIGSDLLGSM
+617 STPSSIGSDLLGSM

-641 DIRTNDFIKAWKEN
+641 EIRTKDFIKAWRKN
-655 IQYVPGLDNLTIRAP
+655 IINEPGLDNLTIRAP

-687 LITLKLASNEL
+687 LKTLKLASNEL
-698 INIAQNIPGVSSL
+698 INIARNIPGVSSL

-721 KSLSLN
+721 KNLRLS
-727 EKGQSLGFSIIDI
+727 EKGQSVGFSIIGL
-740 GEQVRSAINGTII
+740 GEQVRSAINGSII
-753 SEFPKGDEEVKVR
+753 SLFPKGDEEVTVR
-766 LKLSEDEQRTDM
+766 LKLSEDEQNTDM
-778 INDLRIISPLGSSFK
+778 INDLRVISPRGSSFK
-793 LEEIAKINET
+793 LQEIAIINET

-818 TVSGDLFPEMM
+818 TILGDLFPEMM
-829 NTSQA
+829 NTAQA
-834 RQFLMSKGLA
+834 RNFLMERGLP
-844 EIANKY
+844 EIAKKY
-850 NISYRFDGRDL
+850 NLSYRFDGKDL
-861 EQKETFADMKIG
+861 EQKETFADMGTG

-891 WTRPF
+891 WLRPF
-896 AIMIMIPFAFI
+896 SIMIMIPFAFI

-937 NSIILVSTIERRFD
+937 NSIILVSTIERRLE
-951 DLRNENDKSYDDDKI
+951 DLRNQENRQANDDEI
-966 INEAIITGVV
+966 INEAIINGVV
-976 DRFRPVLL
+976 DRLRPVLL
-984 TSLTTIGGLSALLF
+984 TSLTTIGGLSALMF

-1013 IVFGLAITAF
+1013 IVFGLGITAF
-1023 LVLIIVPSMMGIS
+1023 LVLVIVPSMMGIS
-1036 RDFSHFLKILRMDK
+1036 NDFANFVINIKRRF
-1050 KWP
+1050 